1 MDKEQNFARAL
12 KELRKSKDITL
23 DEISNS
29 SKIKKEYLEKI
40 ENGNFSFKSKIYIN
54 LFLREYVSYIDKE
67 KVDSIIQEFKNNFI
81 QKDLIVDSDLKVTPI
96 SDSDTKTDQI
106 DFQPNNYN
114 PKKIASI
121 IATIIVI
128 ILLYQSI
135 ANYFLS

>member
-40 ENGNFSFKSKIYIN
+40 ENGNFSFKSEIYIT

>member
-1 MDKEQNFARAL
+1 MDKEHNFARAL

-40 ENGNFSFKSKIYIN
+40 ENGNFSFKSEIYIN

-81 QKDLIVDSDLKVTPI
+81 QKDLIVDSDLMVTPI